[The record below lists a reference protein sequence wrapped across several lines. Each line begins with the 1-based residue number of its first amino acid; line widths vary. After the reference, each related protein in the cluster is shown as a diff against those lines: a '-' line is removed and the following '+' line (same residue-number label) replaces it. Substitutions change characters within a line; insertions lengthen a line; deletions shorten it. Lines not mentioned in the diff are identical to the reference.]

1 MSDSS
6 SQVIETTISRAIVEN
21 FSAKLLDNLT
31 VDVAIVGAGPSAYA
45 GRRPKGVP
53 TSTSVRSSRQTQ
65 NSSKESG
72 SSVWT
77 NSNPWSRS
85 SMCLSQ

>member
-31 VDVAIVGAGPSAYA
+31 VDVAIVGAGPSALVA
-45 GRRPKGVP
+45 AH
-53 TSTSVRSSRQTQ
+53 
-65 NSSKESG
+65 
-72 SSVWT
+72 
-77 NSNPWSRS
+77 
-85 SMCLSQ
+85 